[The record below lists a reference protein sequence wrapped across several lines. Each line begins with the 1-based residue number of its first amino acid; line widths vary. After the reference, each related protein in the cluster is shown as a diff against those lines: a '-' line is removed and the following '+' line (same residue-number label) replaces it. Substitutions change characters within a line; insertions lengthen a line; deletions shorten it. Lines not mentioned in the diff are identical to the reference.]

1 MPIQL
6 RAATSAVLLT
16 LLASASVPLIAQE
29 QVTVLRRN
37 GERVSGRFE
46 AWNLGNDSVYIR
58 VTPGDQRII
67 PMRDVAV
74 IAVGGDAQNLPANEV
89 QAAGTDDHVLV
100 TTGGELLRGRLTNIE
115 GGEGSGREDEPRI
128 VTFRAGNERRFPM
141 RDVARLY
148 VGNFP
153 QTAAPAPAPEPAE
166 VPPGTVRVPGN
177 QQWTAANFMVR
188 DGDRIQFSGSGEIQL
203 SVDPEDRA
211 SVAGSLKGRR
221 APGSPA
227 PQYLAGALIGRIGGG
242 APFAIGDQTAALP
255 MSGNGP
261 LWLGVNDDQ
270 VGDNSG
276 EFVVTVRLIRRGR

>member
-1 MPIQL
+1 MTPRVHAIEALLSQVRMRWRLLMAL
-6 RAATSAVLLT
+6 RAVAVASGAAALVLALALMAHLAFEPRGFVLVSIWALALAGAMAC
-16 LLASASVPLIAQE
+16 LLAIV
-29 QVTVLRRN
+29 
-37 GERVSGRFE
+37 
-46 AWNLGNDSVYIR
+46 
-58 VTPGDQRII
+58 
-67 PMRDVAV
+67 
-74 IAVGGDAQNLPANEV
+74 
-89 QAAGTDDHVLV
+89 
-100 TTGGELLRGRLTNIE
+100 
-115 GGEGSGREDEPRI
+115 PRI
-128 VTFRAGNERRFPM
+128 R
-141 RDVARLY
+141 
-148 VGNFP
+148 
-153 QTAAPAPAPEPAE
+153 
-166 VPPGTVRVPGN
+166 RVPGN